1 MNYSDFHTKNFPQAL
16 ALANKYYSL
25 KHMSLIDYDTKV
37 KMFASEIIDEWY
49 SDYENEHV

>member
-1 MNYSDFHTKNFPQAL
+1 MNYSEFHHKNFPQAL

-37 KMFASEIIDEWY
+37 KMFASDIIDEWY